1 MADEALPLQ
10 FLKRDR
16 HTGSPHAQHDRQELV
31 RERDLVAVYA
41 VVGHQQPARQTL
53 IDRTATVCQGGL
65 RGLDHET
72 VDVVEEHPVQCDA
85 GGNRLAQFLRRQPLS
100 SATNLHIGFVCGTVA
115 IAQDYRHARHAF
127 TADDADL
134 DGLPA
139 VGNHRGHPA
148 VDEVDLVNPLLWR
161 LQLLAH
167 WKLHRLEVR
176 LQQT

>member
-72 VDVVEEHPVQCDA
+72 VDGSLQCLTSA
-85 GGNRLAQFLRRQPLS
+85 LEPGTGS
-100 SATNLHIGFVCGTVA
+100 S
-115 IAQDYRHARHAF
+115 RS
-127 TADDADL
+127 
-134 DGLPA
+134 GLPE
-139 VGNHRGHPA
+139 GGTSN
-148 VDEVDLVNPLLWR
+148 
-161 LQLLAH
+161 
-167 WKLHRLEVR
+167 
-176 LQQT
+176 QTPFDSEE